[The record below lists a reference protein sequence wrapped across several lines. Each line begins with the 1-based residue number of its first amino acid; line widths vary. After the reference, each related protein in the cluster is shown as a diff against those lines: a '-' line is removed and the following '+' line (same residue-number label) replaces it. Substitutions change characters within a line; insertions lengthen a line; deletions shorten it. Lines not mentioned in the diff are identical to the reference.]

1 MREGKPQADPTNGK
15 DEYARDLGLTET
27 VAIVIGR
34 IIGSGIFRT
43 PAPIFA
49 LVGSGSLFF
58 GVWIFGGFVTMLG
71 AFCVMEMVA
80 MMPRSGGPYAF
91 LKAAYPPVWTFL
103 RGWAMFF
110 VAETGAIAAVALVFA
125 EYSSFFLE
133 QSSGF
138 PLSFVNRTVL
148 AVLLIWI
155 LTAANCFGVFLSGK
169 FQVVFSA
176 AKLIALLTI
185 IVCGITQNAKP
196 EHFGIDWWPQS
207 VGFETFLAF
216 FAAMRYGFFA
226 YSGWEGAT
234 YVAEEV
240 KNPTRNLP
248 LSLLIGISGVMILY
262 MAANVSYLLQLSP
275 AELKASKYVAGDA
288 MRHALGSLG
297 GLLIALAVMINTF
310 GNVGTQILVK
320 ARTWHAMA
328 RDGMFFKPLA
338 KLSDTYKTPNVA
350 LIVQAFWATLLVLFA
365 SFEKNAYESVI
376 DFFTFTAS
384 FFNVMMFG
392 AIFILRKR
400 FPDMH
405 RPFRVPFYPIP
416 VIVAC
421 LVYATLMIAALITAP
436 VQSLLGVALTG
447 TGLIYYFF
455 LRKPEAHTV

>member
-1 MREGKPQADPTNGK
+1 MQDSHQSIQSPGQDVTLV
-15 DEYARDLGLTET
+15 RDLGLLET
-27 VAIVIGR
+27 VSIVIGR

-58 GVWIFGGFVTMLG
+58 GVWIFGGLVTMLG

-125 EYSSFFLE
+125 EYSSFFFE
-133 QSSGF
+133 QSIGF
-138 PLSFVNRTVL
+138 QLSTLNRTIL
-148 AVLLIWI
+148 AIILIWL

-176 AKLIALLTI
+176 AKLIALITI
-185 IVCGITQNAKP
+185 IVCGITQSP
-196 EHFGIDWWPQS
+196 QTDHFLIDWWPKS
-207 VGFETFLAF
+207 VGWETFLAF

-248 LSLLIGISGVMILY
+248 LSLLIGISGVMLLY
-262 MAANVSYLLQLSP
+262 MAANVSYLLQLTP
-275 AELKASKYVAGDA
+275 GELQVSKYVAGDA
-288 MRHALGSLG
+288 MRRALGATG
-297 GLLIALAVMINTF
+297 GLLIAVAVMVNTF

-328 RDGMFFKPLA
+328 RDGMFFSPLA
-338 KLSDTYKTPNVA
+338 KLSETYKTPNTA
-350 LIVQAFWATLLVLFA
+350 LIVQAIWATLLVLFA
-365 SFEKNAYESVI
+365 SMARNAYESVI

-392 AIFILRKR
+392 AIFILRRR

-416 VIVAC
+416 VIIAC
-421 LVYATLMIAALITAP
+421 LVYATLMLTALITAP
-436 VQSLLGVALTG
+436 VQSLLGVGLTA
-447 TGLIYYFF
+447 TGLLYYWYV
-455 LRKPEAHTV
+455 RRSPVEPV